1 MCVCHARARP
11 AACTPACGPA
21 TPQPGTPCR
30 RTAASCSLY
39 TATAARRLLHPRAR
53 GARSGG
59 TAAATHPR
67 RSDPPPHGLLHLGCE
82 RLCCPVQSLALLPGL
97 YEGGGRAD
105 GMLMVAQQA
114 AVEPQWNPGSVA
126 RCCAHA
132 RTSLQ
137 QAAGGSGP
145 LPRPQTACSWLQAPG
160 RRATARSPA
169 APGPPPSAGR
179 GRQTRE
185 QARRFKL
192 HSARANTAGASWLCR
207 ALTRCTCTDWPLP
220 VRRPAGSNCAVAACS
235 TAPHLIHHSIQQP
248 VAARTPAPPAVP
260 SAPRLAPRQLRWQRD
275 KRSVGLQLVPPWHQ
289 PCTTLCKPGLT
300 QNTQQPPPLTAHD
313 VGQRDG
319 HCGVTTLEPSQRGSR
334 VAHGNGQQAGHV
346 LDHILLWPGEC
357 RRVRQ

>member
-1 MCVCHARARP
+1 MGPTPHQAVARLPGRGAVGGGGGAWQPLARLWAELRGGGQMLLLTGSWKRQSIILVSHCWDSHRHVHSTACRAVMCVCHARARP

-137 QAAGGSGP
+137 QAAAEAVPCLALKPRAVGCKRQAGAPQLVVPP
-145 LPRPQTACSWLQAPG
+145 LPGRHHLRGEEG
-160 RRATARSPA
+160 RRASRRGGSSCTAH
-169 APGPPPSAGR
+169 G
-179 GRQTRE
+179 QTR
-185 QARRFKL
+185 QAPVGF
-192 HSARANTAGASWLCR
+192 AG
-207 ALTRCTCTDWPLP
+207 P
-220 VRRPAGSNCAVAACS
+220 
-235 TAPHLIHHSIQQP
+235 
-248 VAARTPAPPAVP
+248 
-260 SAPRLAPRQLRWQRD
+260 
-275 KRSVGLQLVPPWHQ
+275 
-289 PCTTLCKPGLT
+289 
-300 QNTQQPPPLTAHD
+300 
-313 VGQRDG
+313 
-319 HCGVTTLEPSQRGSR
+319 
-334 VAHGNGQQAGHV
+334 
-346 LDHILLWPGEC
+346 
-357 RRVRQ
+357 